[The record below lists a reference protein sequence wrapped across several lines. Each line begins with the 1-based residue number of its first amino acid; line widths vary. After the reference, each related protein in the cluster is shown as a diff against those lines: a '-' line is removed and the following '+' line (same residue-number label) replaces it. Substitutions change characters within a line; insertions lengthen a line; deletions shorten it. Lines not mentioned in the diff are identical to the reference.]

1 MRTNTRRERLLNIL
15 HRGPTTVLALA
26 QHFGVS
32 ERTIYRDVDYLRTEG
47 HDVQATPGPGGGLR
61 ILRDSRPRAVHF
73 EVSEIIG
80 LALSV
85 AILKATP
92 HMPFARSAEAA
103 LDRAC
108 RALSM
113 ERQRAMQQL
122 QRRILVGGPVSDQVS
137 SSLGHMDDTLLD
149 VFEQCFT
156 SGLMMTFTYTN
167 RDGVLSSRRIECIAI
182 ALHTPVWYILAWDL
196 DQDASRIF
204 RMDRIASPMC
214 GELLKTRHELEEVM
228 ETLSPEQ
235 TAESIRRGWTRTPLG
250 QFPPHT

>member
-32 ERTIYRDVDYLRTEG
+32 ERTIYRDVVYLRTEG

-113 ERQRAMQQL
+113 ERPMPGVSLALPGAGRSPHRRR
-122 QRRILVGGPVSDQVS
+122 QRRLPG
-137 SSLGHMDDTLLD
+137 
-149 VFEQCFT
+149 
-156 SGLMMTFTYTN
+156 
-167 RDGVLSSRRIECIAI
+167 
-182 ALHTPVWYILAWDL
+182 
-196 DQDASRIF
+196 
-204 RMDRIASPMC
+204 SP
-214 GELLKTRHELEEVM
+214 
-228 ETLSPEQ
+228 S
-235 TAESIRRGWTRTPLG
+235 
-250 QFPPHT
+250 

>member
-1 MRTNTRRERLLNIL
+1 MRTNTRRERLLNLL
-15 HRGPTTVLALA
+15 HRGPTTVPTVA
-26 QHFGVS
+26 QRFGVS
-32 ERTIYRDVDYLRTEG
+32 ERTIYRDVVYLRAEG

-108 RALSM
+108 RALST
-113 ERQRAMQQL
+113 ERQRAMKEL
-122 QRRILVGGPVSDQVS
+122 QRRILVGGPVSERVL
-137 SSLGHMDDTLLD
+137 SSLGDVDDTLLD

-156 SGLMMTFTYTN
+156 SGRLMTFDYTD
-167 RDGVLSSRRIECIAI
+167 RDGSFSSRRIECIAL
-182 ALHTPVWYILAWDL
+182 ALHPPAWYILAWDL
-196 DQDASRIF
+196 ERDASRIF
-204 RMDRIASPMC
+204 RMDRIVSPMC
-214 GELLKTRHELEEVM
+214 GDHLEARHELEDVM
-228 ETLSPEQ
+228 EKLSPQ
-235 TAESIRRGWTRTPLG
+235 QAAESMRRGWTRVPLG
-250 QFPPHT
+250 QASPQP